1 MSQVD
6 VLDLEGKVVEKF
18 ELPASVFDGNVKLH
32 LIHQMVKYQLAKRRA
47 GTHSTLTRKEVS
59 GSGNKPWRQKGTGR
73 ARSGDVKSPIWRHG
87 GTTFGPK
94 PRSYAQKM
102 PKKMRR
108 GALRSALNLKMKEGK
123 LKVIA
128 DFEIAEPKTKL
139 MIGVLK
145 KLEAEG
151 KTLMVSES
159 DQPNF
164 LTALKNIPKAKPL
177 RVEGLNV
184 YDIMWHENL
193 LFTKGA
199 LEAIAR
205 KLEG

>member
-6 VLDLEGKVVEKF
+6 VLDLEGKVVEKID
-18 ELPASVFDGNVKLH
+18 LPSSVFDGKVKLH

-94 PRSYAQKM
+94 PRSHAHKM

-123 LKVIA
+123 LKVIS
-128 DFEIAEPKTKL
+128 DFELAEPKTKL
-139 MIGVLK
+139 MIDALK

-151 KTLMVSES
+151 KTLMVSEAEQS
-159 DQPNF
+159 NF
-164 LTALKNIPKAKPL
+164 LTALKNIPRAKPL

-193 LFTKGA
+193 LCTKGA
-199 LEAIAR
+199 LEAIGR
-205 KLEG
+205 RFEG

>member
-6 VLDLEGKVVEKF
+6 VLDLEGKVVEKID
-18 ELPASVFDGNVKLH
+18 LPSSVFDGKVKLH

-94 PRSYAQKM
+94 PRSHAHKM

-108 GALRSALNLKMKEGK
+108 GALQSALNLKMKEGK
-123 LKVIA
+123 LKVIS
-128 DFEIAEPKTKL
+128 DFELAEPKTKL
-139 MIGVLK
+139 MIDALK

-151 KTLMVSES
+151 KTLMVSEAEQS
-159 DQPNF
+159 NF
-164 LTALKNIPKAKPL
+164 LTALKNIPRAKPL

-193 LFTKGA
+193 LCTKGA
-199 LEAIAR
+199 LEAIGR
-205 KLEG
+205 RFEG

>member
-1 MSQVD
+1 MPKID
-6 VLDLEGKVVEKF
+6 VLDLEGKVVEKVD
-18 ELPASVFDGNVKLH
+18 LPEAVFDGEVKLH

-59 GSGNKPWRQKGTGR
+59 GTGGKPWRQKGTGR
-73 ARSGDVKSPIWRHG
+73 ARAGDVKSGIWRHG

-108 GALRSALNLKMKEGK
+108 GALKSALNLKLKEGK

-128 DFEIAEPKTKL
+128 DFELAEPKTKAL
-139 MIGVLK
+139 LGVLK
-145 KLEAEG
+145 SLDAGG
-151 KTLMVSES
+151 KTLLVSNSEQS
-159 DQPNF
+159 NF
-164 LTALKNIPKAKPL
+164 MTAVKNIRTAKPL

-184 YDIMWHENL
+184 YDIMWHEHL
-193 LFTKGA
+193 LCTKGA
-199 LEAIAR
+199 IEAIAQR
-205 KLEG
+205 LAG

>member
-6 VLDLEGKVVEKF
+6 VLDMEGKVVEKVD
-18 ELPASVFDGNVKLH
+18 LPESVFDGKVKLH

-59 GSGNKPWRQKGTGR
+59 GTGNKPWRQKGTGR

-94 PRSYAQKM
+94 PRDYEQKM

-108 GALRSALNLKMKEGK
+108 GALLSALNLKLKEGK
-123 LKVIA
+123 LKIVSE
-128 DFEIAEPKTKL
+128 FVLAEPKTKL
-139 MIGVLK
+139 MVDALK
-145 KLEAEG
+145 KLDAEG
-151 KTLMVSES
+151 KTLMVSEKEGS
-159 DQPNF
+159 NF
-164 LTALKNIPKAKPL
+164 LAALKNIPKAKPL

-193 LFTKGA
+193 LCTKGA
-199 LEAIAR
+199 LEAIAQR
-205 KLEG
+205 IKG

>member
-1 MSQVD
+1 MPKVD
-6 VLDLEGKVVEKF
+6 VLDLEGKVVEKVD
-18 ELPASVFDGNVKLH
+18 LPEAVFDGEVKLH

-59 GSGNKPWRQKGTGR
+59 GTGAKPWRQKGTGR
-73 ARSGDVKSPIWRHG
+73 ARAGDVKSNIWRHG

-108 GALRSALNLKMKEGK
+108 SALKSALNLKLKEGK

-128 DFEIAEPKTKL
+128 DFELAEPKTKAL
-139 MIGVLK
+139 LGVLK
-145 KLEAEG
+145 NLDAGG
-151 KTLMVSES
+151 KTLLVSNSEQS
-159 DQPNF
+159 NF
-164 LTALKNIPKAKPL
+164 MTAVKNIRTAKPL

-184 YDIMWHENL
+184 YDIMWHEHL
-193 LFTKGA
+193 LCTKGA
-199 LEAIAR
+199 LEAIAQR
-205 KLEG
+205 LAG

>member
-6 VLDLEGKVVEKF
+6 VLDMEGKVVEKVD
-18 ELPASVFDGNVKLH
+18 LPESVFDGKVKLH

-73 ARSGDVKSPIWRHG
+73 ARAGDVKSPIWRHG

-94 PRSYAQKM
+94 PRSYEQKM

-108 GALRSALNLKMKEGK
+108 GALLSALNLKLKEWK
-123 LKVIA
+123 LKVVS
-128 DFEIAEPKTKL
+128 DFELPEPKTKL
-139 MIGVLK
+139 MVEALK
-145 KLEAEG
+145 KLNAEG
-151 KTLMVSES
+151 KTLMVCEAE
-159 DQPNF
+159 QPNF
-164 LTALKNIPKAKPL
+164 LAALKNIPKAKPI

-193 LFTKGA
+193 LCTKGA
-199 LEAIAR
+199 LEAIAQR
-205 KLEG
+205 IKG